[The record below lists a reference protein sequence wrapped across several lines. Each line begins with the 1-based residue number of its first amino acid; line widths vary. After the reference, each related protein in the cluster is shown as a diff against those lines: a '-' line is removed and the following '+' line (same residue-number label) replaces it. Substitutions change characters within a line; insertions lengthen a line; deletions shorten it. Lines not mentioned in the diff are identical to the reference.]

1 MTTPVMSAEELVEL
15 VNLMTGSDSVEL
27 KLTVDHSRFQLT
39 KESLGFDEL
48 EAQVRQVVFFDTP
61 DLALHR
67 SGVAVRARRIQG
79 GRGDTVVKLRPV
91 TPSEL
96 PPKFRASKHLG
107 IETDVTRSGFVCS
120 ASMKGE
126 TTAAAV
132 RRVIL
137 GQDRIKE
144 LFSKKQRAF
153 FGENAPEGLKWS
165 DLVVLGPIFVLKLK
179 TIPPG
184 FDRRLVGEIWIYPD
198 DSRVLELSTKCK
210 PDEALDLAAEWQA
223 ELTKLGIDL
232 SGNQPTKT
240 ATALQYFSSRL

>member
-1 MTTPVMSAEELVEL
+1 MSTSPMSAEQLVEL
-15 VNLMTGSDSVEL
+15 VNLMKGSDSVEL
-27 KLTVDHSRFQLT
+27 KLTVDHSQFQLT
-39 KESLGFDEL
+39 EDSLGFDEL
-48 EAQVRQVVFFDTP
+48 EAQIRQVVFFDTP
-61 DLALHR
+61 DLELHG
-67 SGVAVRARRIQG
+67 SGVGVRARRIQG
-79 GRGDTVVKLRPV
+79 GQGDTVVKLRPV
-91 TPSEL
+91 TPSQL
-96 PPKFRASKHLG
+96 PPKVRESKHLG

-126 TTAAAV
+126 TTAVDV

-137 GQDRIKE
+137 GRDRIKG

-153 FGENAPEGLKWS
+153 FGAYAPDGVKWS

-184 FDRRLVGEIWIYPD
+184 FDHRLVGEMWAFPD
-198 DSRVLELSTKCK
+198 DSRVLELSTRCK
-210 PDEALDLAAEWQA
+210 PEEALQLAAKWQV

-240 ATALQYFSSRL
+240 ATALEYFSSRL